1 MIEEYQQKRLSEIS
15 YRRATYRPATVNR
28 EVEVMRR
35 IYNLALRED
44 MVLKNPCWK
53 VTRLPERNARDRV
66 LSPEEWKRLMIELPQ
81 HAADIISTAYH
92 TGMRAGE
99 GRRVYF
105 NEEVRGMLE
114 RLGKV
119 RSITHNLVF
128 TYGGKPIKSIKV
140 SLARALKR
148 AKISD
153 FRFHDLRHTFTTNVR
168 RAGVDKTVIMK
179 LTGHKTLS
187 MFTRYNTVDEADAK
201 QALNLMEGHF
211 ANLGQPATAIPLQEE
226 ERVSD
231 LA

>member
-1 MIEEYQQKRLSEIS
+1 
-15 YRRATYRPATVNR
+15 
-28 EVEVMRR
+28 
-35 IYNLALRED
+35 
-44 MVLKNPCWK
+44 MVAKNPCWK

-66 LSPEEWKRLMIELPQ
+66 LSSEEWGRLLKELLQ
-81 HAADIISTAYH
+81 HATDIMITAYH
-92 TGMRAGE
+92 TGMRAGEIFGMTWDRVNMREGYFSLTLSDTKTGE

-105 NEEVRGMLE
+105 NEEVRVMLE

-128 TYGGKPIKSIKV
+128 TYGRKPLKNIKV

-153 FRFHDLRHTFTTNVR
+153 FRFHDLRHTFTTNAR

-187 MFTRYNTVDEADAK
+187 MFTRYNTVDEVDAK
-201 QALNLMEGHF
+201 HALNLMEGHLT
-211 ANLGQPATAIPLQEE
+211 NTGQPATAILLQEE
-226 ERVSD
+226 KRG
-231 LA
+231 